1 MRQFQKWIPSMKKY
15 RLMLMFI
22 ALLLGLAIVLQA
34 YSIIQIVDSV
44 FIQKSAFTAVLPYVY
59 GLLLAISLRVTSNYF
74 LHWTGNQLSAH
85 VKKSIRAQLLTRWG
99 QDSIEN
105 IKLQQTGY
113 QVSLFVDT
121 VDELDAYFREYIPQ
135 TMKTFVVPLF
145 LLIAVFFAHPMSA
158 VILLITA
165 PFIPLSYIII
175 GVQTKRKSEQ
185 QLENMNRFSGKFL
198 DVLQGLQTLKLFSQS
213 AKQRNILQH
222 YNTRFMETT
231 LDVLKIAFASTLFIE
246 LITTLGVGL
255 VALEIGFQM
264 IVFETLGFAAAF
276 FVLTL
281 APEFYSSLKELGTA
295 FHAGKGSLGAMQL
308 IQTELEKEVQTIT
321 WGQQSITPAPAL
333 ALQGAEYRYP
343 DRTTIG
349 PITIDIPAK
358 KTVAIIGPTG
368 HGKTTVLNML
378 SSAVELTHGSLFING
393 IARTECSEQSWYAQM
408 TMISQHPYVFAGTLR
423 DNLTMGK
430 TIDDEAI
437 WHALQKAQLGNWF
450 TSLQDGF
457 HTKIGEA
464 GRGLSGGEKQRI
476 AIARAF
482 IHQPTVVFFD
492 EPTAGL
498 DVLTEQLIAH
508 AIQTLKSHATV
519 ILVTH
524 RFETLQHADLI
535 YILENGTI
543 HASGTPEALQHE
555 RYFEAMKKGGLPDA
569 RAL

>member
-1 MRQFQKWIPSMKKY
+1 MRNFKKWIPAMKKY
-15 RLMLMFI
+15 RMSLIFI
-22 ALLLGLAIVLQA
+22 TILLGLAVVLQA
-34 YSIIQIVDSV
+34 YSIIQIVAFV
-44 FIQKSAFTAVLPYVY
+44 FIQKTEFSAISPYLVA
-59 GLLLAISLRVTSNYF
+59 LLLAIFLRVASNF
-74 LHWTGNQLSAH
+74 LLHWTGNQLSAH

-99 QDSIEN
+99 LDSIEN

-121 VDELDAYFREYIPQ
+121 VDELDAFFREYIPQ

-145 LLIAVFFAHPMSA
+145 LFIAIFFAHPMSA
-158 VILLITA
+158 IILLITA

-213 AKQRNILQH
+213 GKQRNILQH
-222 YNTRFMETT
+222 YNTRFMDTT

-264 IVFETLGFAAAF
+264 IVFETLAFAAAF

-308 IQTELEKEVQTIT
+308 IHTELEKEVQPVT
-321 WGQQSITPAPAL
+321 WGLQSITPSPTL
-333 ALQGAEYRYP
+333 VLSDAEYRYP
-343 DRTTIG
+343 DGTTIG
-349 PITIDIPAK
+349 PVTMNIPSK
-358 KTVAIIGPTG
+358 NTVAIIGPTG
-368 HGKTTVLNML
+368 DGKTTVLNML
-378 SSAVELTHGSLFING
+378 SSAVELTDGSLFINN
-393 IARTECSEQSWYAQM
+393 IARNKCSEQSWYAQM
-408 TMISQHPYVFAGTLR
+408 TMISQHPYVFSGTLR

-430 TIDDEAI
+430 NMDDEAI
-437 WHALQKAQLGNWF
+437 WHAVQKAQFATLK
-450 TSLQDGF
+450 DGF
-457 HTKIGEA
+457 NTKIGEA

-482 IHQPTVVFFD
+482 IHQPTIVFFD

-519 ILVTH
+519 VLVTH
-524 RFETLQHADLI
+524 RLETLQHADLL
-535 YILENGTI
+535 YILEKGKI
-543 HASGTPEALQHE
+543 HASGTHEALQRE
-555 RYFEAMKKGGLPDA
+555 RYFTAMKKGGLPDA

>member
-15 RLMLMFI
+15 RMKLIFI

-34 YSIIQIVDSV
+34 YSIIHIVDSV
-44 FIQKSAFTAVLPYVY
+44 FIQKTTFNAVLPYVY
-59 GLLLAISLRVTSNYF
+59 GLLLAISLRVASNYF

-85 VKKSIRAQLLTRWG
+85 VKKSIRAQLLTRWSKE
-99 QDSIEN
+99 SIAN
-105 IKLQQTGY
+105 VKLQQTGF

-135 TMKTFVVPLF
+135 TMKTLIVPLF
-145 LLIAVFFAHPMSA
+145 LIVAVFFAHPMSA

-231 LDVLKIAFASTLFIE
+231 LEVLKIAFASTLFIE

-264 IVFETLGFAAAF
+264 IVFETLAFASAF

-295 FHAGKGSLGAMQL
+295 FHTGKGSLGAMQL
-308 IQTELEKEVQTIT
+308 IHTDLEKESQMVA
-321 WGQQSITPAPAL
+321 WGQQLITPAPSLVLKNAV
-333 ALQGAEYRYP
+333 YRYP
-343 DRTTIG
+343 DGTSIG
-349 PITIDIPAK
+349 PISIDIPPQ

-378 SSAVELTHGSLFING
+378 ASAVELTQGSLDING
-393 IARTECSEQSWYAQM
+393 IARESSSEHSWYAQM
-408 TMISQHPYVFAGTLR
+408 SMISQHPYVFAGTLR

-430 TIDDEAI
+430 NLDDESL
-437 WHALQKAQLGNWF
+437 WCALQKAQLGNWF
-450 TSLQDGF
+450 ATLQDGF
-457 HTKIGEA
+457 ETKIGEA

-482 IHQPTVVFFD
+482 VHQPTIVFFD

-524 RFETLQHADLI
+524 RFETLQHADLL
-535 YILENGTI
+535 YVLENGTI
-543 HASGTPEALQHE
+543 RASGSPEALQQE

>member
-1 MRQFQKWIPSMKKY
+1 M
-15 RLMLMFI
+15 
-22 ALLLGLAIVLQA
+22 
-34 YSIIQIVDSV
+34 D
-44 FIQKSAFTAVLPYVY
+44 
-59 GLLLAISLRVTSNYF
+59 
-74 LHWTGNQLSAH
+74 
-85 VKKSIRAQLLTRWG
+85 
-99 QDSIEN
+99 
-105 IKLQQTGY
+105 
-113 QVSLFVDT
+113 
-121 VDELDAYFREYIPQ
+121 
-135 TMKTFVVPLF
+135 
-145 LLIAVFFAHPMSA
+145 
-158 VILLITA
+158 
-165 PFIPLSYIII
+165 
-175 GVQTKRKSEQ
+175 
-185 QLENMNRFSGKFL
+185 
-198 DVLQGLQTLKLFSQS
+198 
-213 AKQRNILQH
+213 
-222 YNTRFMETT
+222 TT

-308 IQTELEKEVQTIT
+308 IHTELEKEMQTVT
-321 WGQQSITPAPAL
+321 WGQQLITPSPAL
-333 ALQGAEYRYP
+333 ALKDAEYHYP
-343 DRTTIG
+343 DGTTIG
-349 PITIDIPAK
+349 PVTIDIPSK

-378 SSAVELTHGSLFING
+378 ASAVELTHGSLFING
-393 IARTECSEQSWYAQM
+393 IGRPKCSEQSWYAQM

-430 TIDDEAI
+430 NMDDDAI
-437 WHALQKAQLGNWF
+437 WHAVQKVQLGNWF
-450 TSLQDGF
+450 ATLQDGF
-457 HTKIGEA
+457 NTKIGEA

-482 IHQPTVVFFD
+482 IHQPTIVFFD

-524 RFETLQHADLI
+524 RFETLQHADLL

-543 HASGTPEALQHE
+543 HASGTPEALQQE